1 METADEDEVT
11 RPSARRSVVLAVA
24 ANDNVGVSKP
34 EPEAPPELADWFASI
49 GAQCRAEARLAD
61 QTRRMGSVSE
71 RSSLDCF
78 GAWPSAGAQRAT
90 GFGSS
95 DFGSSDSSSSDRT
108 RVSGR

>member
-24 ANDNVGVSKP
+24 ANDNVEMSQP
-34 EPEAPPELADWFASI
+34 ELEAPPELANWFASI

-61 QTRRMGSVSE
+61 QARRMGSVPA

-78 GAWPSAGAQRAT
+78 GPPAWPAPSQRAT
-90 GFGSS
+90 GFVSS
-95 DFGSSDSSSSDRT
+95 EAASSERT
-108 RVSGR
+108 RVNGR

>member
-24 ANDNVGVSKP
+24 ANDNIEMSQP
-34 EPEAPPELADWFASI
+34 EPEAPPELANWFASI

-61 QTRRMGSVSE
+61 QARRMGSVPA

-78 GAWPSAGAQRAT
+78 GSPAWPAAPSQRAT
-90 GFGSS
+90 GFVS
-95 DFGSSDSSSSDRT
+95 SSDSASSERT